1 MGNGNPPA
9 LRAACSPY
17 PPGGLARW
25 RSRTPGREARTV
37 LSWETPPYSLPAV
50 RTVPLDGGETHAPE
64 EYKVSKH
71 PPKNKQETIREALL
85 IFSVA
90 VQSVAV
96 ASRMIACTCTKTVEI
111 EPKLGHFCLRYC

>member
-1 MGNGNPPA
+1 MAGKWQSPRRAPPVA
-9 LRAACSPY
+9 RIR
-17 PPGGLARW
+17 GGLARW
-25 RSRTPGREARTV
+25 RRRAPCREARAV
-37 LSWETPPYSLPAV
+37 LSWDRPPRRFQRSE
-50 RTVPLDGGETHAPE
+50 RCIWTGGTDAPE

-71 PPKNKQETIREALL
+71 PPKNKRETIREALL

-96 ASRMIACTCTKTVEI
+96 ASRMIACTCTKTIEI